1 MTLLIG
7 TDEAGYGPNLGPLVV
22 AASAWRLPDAD
33 KAADRLARMAAE
45 IGAAAGSRQPL
56 WADSKQLYKPGSGLG
71 AIERGVL
78 AALASTALASTAP
91 ASTAPASTAPASSMQ
106 RASHGIPSDGAA
118 LSERLGIDNPVATA
132 PAEWPRFMAMA
143 IPVAASAASLKAL
156 ADSVAT
162 ILPSHGIQL
171 VAVACR
177 LLHPTAF
184 NGLLDSGLN
193 KSDILSKT
201 TLELA
206 AELRALAP
214 GEPAVVWC
222 DRHGGR
228 KSYAALVGRHFAA
241 PLVRTLVETAASSA
255 YEIPAAEVQIEF
267 TVGGEARVPVALASM
282 TAKYVREVAMAAF
295 NAHWTTLEPGLRPTA
310 GYPVDARRWRE
321 EAAAILARLAI
332 PSDTLWRRA

>member
-78 AALASTALASTAP
+78 AALASIELASTAP
-91 ASTAPASTAPASSMQ
+91 TSSMQ

-132 PAEWPRFMAMA
+132 PAEWPRFMAMT
-143 IPVAASAASLKAL
+143 IPVAASPASLAAL
-156 ADSVAT
+156 ANSAAT
-162 ILPSHGIQL
+162 ILPAHGIQL
-171 VAVACR
+171 VAVTCR
-177 LLHPTAF
+177 LLHPAAF
-184 NGLLDSGLN
+184 NALLDSGLN
-193 KSDILSKT
+193 KSDILSRT

-228 KSYAALVGRHFAA
+228 KSYAALVGRHFAE

-255 YEIPAAEVQIEF
+255 YEIPAAEVRIEF

-282 TAKYVREVAMAAF
+282 TAKYVRELAMAAF

-310 GYPVDARRWRE
+310 GYPLDARRWRE
-321 EAAAILARLAI
+321 EAAAILARFAI
-332 PSDTLWRRA
+332 PPDTLWRRA

>member
-1 MTLLIG
+1 
-7 TDEAGYGPNLGPLVV
+7 
-22 AASAWRLPDAD
+22 
-33 KAADRLARMAAE
+33 
-45 IGAAAGSRQPL
+45 
-56 WADSKQLYKPGSGLG
+56 
-71 AIERGVL
+71 
-78 AALASTALASTAP
+78 
-91 ASTAPASTAPASSMQ
+91 
-106 RASHGIPSDGAA
+106 
-118 LSERLGIDNPVATA
+118 
-132 PAEWPRFMAMA
+132 MAMA
-143 IPVAASAASLKAL
+143 IPVAASPASLAAL
-156 ADSVAT
+156 ANSAAT
-162 ILPSHGIQL
+162 ILPAHGIQL

-177 LLHPTAF
+177 LLHPAAF
-184 NGLLDSGLN
+184 NALLDSGLN

-255 YEIPAAEVQIEF
+255 YEIPVAEVRIEF

-282 TAKYVREVAMAAF
+282 TAKYVRELAMAAF

-310 GYPVDARRWRE
+310 GYPVDAHRWRE
-321 EAAAILARLAI
+321 EAAAILARFAI